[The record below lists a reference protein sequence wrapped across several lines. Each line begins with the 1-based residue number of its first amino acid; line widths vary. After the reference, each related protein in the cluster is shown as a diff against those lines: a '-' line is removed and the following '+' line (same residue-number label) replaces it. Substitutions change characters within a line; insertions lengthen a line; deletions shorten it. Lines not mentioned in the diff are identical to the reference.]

1 MEPIVWLV
9 KPFVALVV
17 FGLILLP
24 ARLAVRRLFPDGKL
38 KRLLL
43 TRVDGK

>member
-1 MEPIVWLV
+1 MEPIVWLI
-9 KPFVALVV
+9 KPFAVLVV

-24 ARLAVRRLFPDGKL
+24 VRLGVRRFFPEGKL